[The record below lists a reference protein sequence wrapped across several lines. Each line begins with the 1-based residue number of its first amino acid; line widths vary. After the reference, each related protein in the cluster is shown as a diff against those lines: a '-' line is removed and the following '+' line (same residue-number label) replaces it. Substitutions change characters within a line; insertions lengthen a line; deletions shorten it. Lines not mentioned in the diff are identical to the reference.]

1 MGLIRA
7 AFGAVG
13 GTLKDQW
20 KDLISCED
28 MGNDI
33 LMVKK
38 TTKSGQ
44 ISKSSRIIVAPGQL
58 AVIYDTGKVLDA
70 TAEEGAYTFDESTS
84 PSFFAGQFGPVFK
97 EMWERFTYGGKVS
110 KEQAVFYFN
119 IKEIKDNKF
128 GTAAPV
134 PFQDWSHPI
143 PNQMTGSLTPLRV
156 QVRCFGKYT
165 FKIDDPG
172 VFMRNHAGT
181 ADVVSKDDLSEQ
193 MRTEVIASF
202 QNVLNELGT
211 SNYKVPVLELPSQT
225 DEIKKTMDE
234 KVFDEQI
241 RARGIKLVGFAI
253 ESVTLDEESSK
264 KIDNYELS
272 SNSFMQQGTLV
283 GSYSDAVKDAANNP
297 GGATT
302 GFMGVG
308 MMNMASGG
316 MIGGT
321 AGGAFANQ
329 GVSAN
334 VDPFAK
340 KEEAGVEC
348 SNCKAK
354 VTGKFCTECGTPRP
368 ESKEVMCPNCNIPI
382 TGKFCNECGEP
393 KKEKKE
399 VKKDTKK
406 VCPKCQAENTGNFC
420 VECGEKL

>member
-1 MGLIRA
+1 MGLIKA
-7 AFGAVG
+7 AFGAVS

-28 MGNDI
+28 MGNNV

-38 TTKSGQ
+38 TTESGQ
-44 ISKSSRIIVAPGQL
+44 ITKNSRIIVAPGQV
-58 AVIYDTGKVLDA
+58 AVLYDTGKVMDA

-84 PSFFAGQFGPVFK
+84 PSFFAGQFGAVFK

-110 KEQAVFYFN
+110 KEQAVFFFN

-143 PNQMTGSLTPLRV
+143 PNQMTGSLAPMRV

-165 FKIDDPG
+165 FKISDPA

-181 ADVVSKDDLSEQ
+181 ADVVTKEDLTEQ

-211 SNYKVPVLELPSQT
+211 VNYKVPVLELPSQT

-241 RARGIKLVGFAI
+241 RQRGVQLVGFAI
-253 ESVTLDEESSK
+253 ESVTLDDESSK

-283 GSYSDAVKDAANNP
+283 GSYADAVKDAANNP
-297 GGATT
+297 AGAGS
-302 GFMGVG
+302 GFMGIG

-316 MIGGT
+316 MM
-321 AGGAFANQ
+321 GGATQGAFQNQ
-329 GVSAN
+329 GVSTN

-340 KEEAGVEC
+340 KGGVPC
-348 SNCKAK
+348 PKCGTMI
-354 VTGKFCTECGTPRP
+354 VGKFCTECG
-368 ESKEVMCPNCNIPI
+368 
-382 TGKFCNECGEP
+382 EP
-393 KKEKKE
+393 KPVEKKE
-399 VKKDTKK
+399 VKEEVKEEANGPKK
-406 VCPKCQAENTGNFC
+406 CPKCGAENTGKFC